1 VEDGTFF
8 QREVYLKHR
17 FWSHAR
23 EWIYAPYIGQRE
35 NIVAYGFLG
44 ADRGQYVRTDAK
56 FNSGMF
62 IKHLRRIH
70 RKFGNVGVIID
81 GVAPHRSK
89 MFKAFVRDNNWL
101 KILYLLRG
109 LPYRNAVEECWHQ
122 AKQDHIIAGHH
133 SSIKHK
139 NDAMSSYFKH
149 KRLDLAVLE
158 SISRKPAP
166 SPQNFRPY
174 LYCNQDKG
182 IFISR
187 MLIPMFMGPT

>member
-1 VEDGTFF
+1 MLHILD
-8 QREVYLKHR
+8 
-17 FWSHAR
+17 S
-23 EWIYAPYIGQRE
+23 
-35 NIVAYGFLG
+35 
-44 ADRGQYVRTDAK
+44 AK
-56 FNSGMF
+56 IS
-62 IKHLRRIH
+62 
-70 RKFGNVGVIID
+70 
-81 GVAPHRSK
+81 
-89 MFKAFVRDNNWL
+89 
-101 KILYLLRG
+101 
-109 LPYRNAVEECWHQ
+109 WHM
-122 AKQDHIIAGHH
+122 DFSELTG
-133 SSIKHK
+133 KHK